1 MFADDKSIENMQQL
15 FIEFKKYL
23 ELQKEYTKLE
33 VTEKLSKLLS
43 TLLLV
48 LLVVILGVVVLFHLS
63 FTLVYILAP
72 LVGGLMMSFALIT
85 CFHILL
91 IVLLVLFRKK
101 LIIDPTVKLIAEI
114 FMDNTTNTTPVTLES
129 IAQKKAMLLQEI
141 RLQKEIMTG
150 LTQEIFAPLE
160 PATNKANAM
169 MRAFN
174 TGMAVFDGIVLGVKV
189 MKKFRKIFGRKR

>member
-63 FTLVYILAP
+63 FTLVYIAP

-101 LIIDPTVKLIAEI
+101 LIIDPTVKLIAEL
-114 FMDNTTNTTPVTLES
+114 FLDN
-129 IAQKKAMLLQEI
+129 
-141 RLQKEIMTG
+141 
-150 LTQEIFAPLE
+150 
-160 PATNKANAM
+160 
-169 MRAFN
+169 
-174 TGMAVFDGIVLGVKV
+174 
-189 MKKFRKIFGRKR
+189 

>member
-48 LLVVILGVVVLFHLS
+48 LLVGILGVVVLFHLS

-101 LIIDPTVKLIAEI
+101 LIIDPTVKLIAEL
-114 FMDNTTNTTPVTLES
+114 FLDN
-129 IAQKKAMLLQEI
+129 
-141 RLQKEIMTG
+141 
-150 LTQEIFAPLE
+150 
-160 PATNKANAM
+160 
-169 MRAFN
+169 
-174 TGMAVFDGIVLGVKV
+174 
-189 MKKFRKIFGRKR
+189 

>member
-43 TLLLV
+43 TLLL
-48 LLVVILGVVVLFHLS
+48 VLFHLS

-101 LIIDPTVKLIAEI
+101 LIIDPTVKLIAEL
-114 FMDNTTNTTPVTLES
+114 FLDN
-129 IAQKKAMLLQEI
+129 
-141 RLQKEIMTG
+141 
-150 LTQEIFAPLE
+150 
-160 PATNKANAM
+160 
-169 MRAFN
+169 
-174 TGMAVFDGIVLGVKV
+174 
-189 MKKFRKIFGRKR
+189 

>member
-63 FTLVYILAP
+63 LYLSSAGRRANDEFCTY
-72 LVGGLMMSFALIT
+72 
-85 CFHILL
+85 H
-91 IVLLVLFRKK
+91 VLPY
-101 LIIDPTVKLIAEI
+101 PTHRSACPI
-114 FMDNTTNTTPVTLES
+114 P
-129 IAQKKAMLLQEI
+129 QKAHY
-141 RLQKEIMTG
+141 
-150 LTQEIFAPLE
+150 
-160 PATNKANAM
+160 
-169 MRAFN
+169 
-174 TGMAVFDGIVLGVKV
+174 
-189 MKKFRKIFGRKR
+189 